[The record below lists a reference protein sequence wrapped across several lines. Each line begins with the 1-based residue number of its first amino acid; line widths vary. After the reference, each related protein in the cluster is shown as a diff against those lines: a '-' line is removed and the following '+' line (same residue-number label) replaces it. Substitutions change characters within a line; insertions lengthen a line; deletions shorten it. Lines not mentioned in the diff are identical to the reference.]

1 MILKETSFDR
11 FIFTCTGCDH
21 VWDVDYDVQHVEDG
35 HGHER
40 DYFFR
45 DQLHCPDPTGLGQTV
60 CPDCGRSA
68 VIAHVSSS
76 HAIPTILDQ
85 TTPVPAIPAIPA
97 IPDTVSAPVRSTVP
111 VLSGS
116 F

>member
-1 MILKETSFDR
+1 MILRETSFDR

-68 VIAHVSSS
+68 VTAHVSSRQAS
-76 HAIPTILDQ
+76 SAIPGKA
-85 TTPVPAIPAIPA
+85 PENPGEMP
-97 IPDTVSAPVRSTVP
+97 APVRSTIP
-111 VLSGS
+111 VLAGS
-116 F
+116 L